1 MRGCLFVLVFAAAV
15 LSAVA
20 WFGSPVIASVVISSA
35 LQNAGYS
42 AASSTV
48 TATAD
53 PPPKLLIGRAD
64 RVEIAGSDVHFRT
77 FHAASVDLV
86 LSDVDIV
93 ARTASRISGRITAAE
108 LTTNA
113 GEATGVDVA
122 IDGPADAAGAVI
134 VVDAATVDGLVK
146 TTFEQRFGVA
156 VTSTTLIAP
165 DTIRITALGSTV
177 VGRVLIDGTGA
188 IAFSTS
194 LGSSPILSLDRSFP
208 LRLRSVRVEAGDLRI
223 EATLDATTLLGG

>member
-1 MRGCLFVLVFAAAV
+1 
-15 LSAVA
+15 
-20 WFGSPVIASVVISSA
+20 
-35 LQNAGYS
+35 
-42 AASSTV
+42 V

-134 VVDAATVDGLVK
+134 VVDVDPEIAIRRLV
-146 TTFEQRFGVA
+146 EQRGMA
-156 VTSTTLIAP
+156 
-165 DTIRITALGSTV
+165 
-177 VGRVLIDGTGA
+177 
-188 IAFSTS
+188 
-194 LGSSPILSLDRSFP
+194 
-208 LRLRSVRVEAGDLRI
+208 
-223 EATLDATTLLGG
+223 EATPQIASNVRLPEYPQGDERQRAGQQRRSARLVAGGEAHDRDVPRVARRRRRGRRHR